1 MFEQEE
7 LEGGVHETKKQK
19 ETKGKVLLNLLFW
32 PVILL
37 RAVQYKRTTQEKSN
51 EIVFN
56 NKSTQNSRK
65 NRGAGGSTTQ

>member
-32 PVILL
+32 PGILL

-51 EIVFN
+51 
-56 NKSTQNSRK
+56 
-65 NRGAGGSTTQ
+65 